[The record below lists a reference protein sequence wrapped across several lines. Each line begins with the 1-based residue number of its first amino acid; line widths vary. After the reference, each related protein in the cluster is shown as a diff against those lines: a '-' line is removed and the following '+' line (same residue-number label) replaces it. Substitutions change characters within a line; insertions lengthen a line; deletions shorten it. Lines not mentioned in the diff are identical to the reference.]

1 MAKFNFIF
9 TFEPDFSTKVVNKTE
24 DAECFYQVMST
35 NYPAALN
42 KVLKLKLPNIT
53 SESDL
58 NLVSVQEEAVM
69 EVRGNDEGE
78 IEIEN

>member
-1 MAKFNFIF
+1 MANFNFIF

-58 NLVSVQEEAVM
+58 KLISVQEEAVM
-69 EVRGNDEGE
+69 EIRGNDEGE
-78 IEIEN
+78 IDIVN

>member
-1 MAKFNFIF
+1 MANFIF
-9 TFEPDFSTKVVNKTE
+9 TFEPDFKTKVVNQTE

-35 NYPAALN
+35 TYPKALD

-58 NLVSVQEEAVM
+58 KLISVQEEAVM
-69 EVRGNDEGE
+69 EIRGNDEGE